1 MNRPFIPGIWLLS
14 SFYSI
19 ICLIL
24 YHQSFNSGSL
34 RVCSDSWWD
43 DCLFIIPP
51 FVKFIPCYCV
61 RKKQDFLKLFSVLC
75 LPPLFFFLLLFL
87 FLLMLPHL
95 HFCFLHFYCWILPGS
110 FCWVVYFIFK
120 FLWLALWTGILV
132 NTFFQIDNYCET
144 FAKVIYLIFVTKLTT
159 LLKAIF
165 LVLVLLFYPG
175 FFYLEND
182 TKLKQR

>member
-1 MNRPFIPGIWLLS
+1 MRWLPVYHSSFCKIYSLLLCKKKTGFSQIIFCALS
-14 SFYSI
+14 SS
-19 ICLIL
+19 
-24 YHQSFNSGSL
+24 S
-34 RVCSDSWWD
+34 
-43 DCLFIIPP
+43 
-51 FVKFIPCYCV
+51 
-61 RKKQDFLKLFSVLC
+61 
-75 LPPLFFFLLLFL
+75 FFFLLLFL

-159 LLKAIF
+159 LLKAMF